1 MRTDNPIAFS
11 QILCPK
17 RSYYGEYQIFLDI
30 LSNFRKAKI
39 QFRFDAGEAYISNF
53 HNNMAKP
60 LIKVLVK
67 EIEQAFDVA
76 DIPMLDAFHPFHS
89 HNVPDK
95 PLQSFGPEEAEIMFK
110 HYGNSKVDI
119 LENIIKED
127 APIIKCSEENV

>member
-1 MRTDNPIAFS
+1 
-11 QILCPK
+11 
-17 RSYYGEYQIFLDI
+17 
-30 LSNFRKAKI
+30 
-39 QFRFDAGEAYISNF
+39 
-53 HNNMAKP
+53 MAKP

-67 EIEQAFDVA
+67 ETEQAFDVA

-127 APIIKCSEENV
+127 APIIKCSEENFWVEARRHFELVV